1 MFETLL
7 SVNAKNSIRIEF
19 DLVNELL
26 YVLPRPSVIL
36 QLRVKAHSLI
46 VIAKAQV
53 HDLNAKTSRN
63 AMLLGDVPHLLADID
78 IFDLDKPLEVLSGF
92 SDDLIVDIMQV
103 HATAG
108 AYELLLLLGLD
119 LIEQKH
125 GLGHGDLGR
134 NFCKKLKLKIIF

>member
-7 SVNAKNSIRIEF
+7 SVNARNSIRIEF

-26 YVLPRPSVIL
+26 HVLPRPSVIL

-108 AYELLLLLGLD
+108 PYEFLLLLGLD

-125 GLGHGDLGR
+125 SLGHGDFGR
-134 NFCKKLKLKIIF
+134 NFYEKSKLKINS